1 MQSEKRIVTMQDM
14 QNFER
19 LMASSGHL
27 RTFLSVVESGNVTH
41 AAAALGRTQSTISV
55 QIRQL
60 EETLNVQLFKRQAR
74 GVQLTEEGRK
84 LLPAARRTLEEL
96 QRVGDLF
103 GDPLRGRI
111 RVGIPDDYDDTV
123 MEKLL
128 ATFSERHP
136 EVEIFARSGCTSKFP
151 EAISLNKLDL
161 AVCSGRNMPTGEPLS
176 TEPNVWAAAERLEL
190 EKDAPVPLA
199 ILDRAC
205 WWRELPTLAL
215 AEARRPW
222 TLAYSSESFASMRA
236 AIRAGLAVGV
246 MPRNCLEPSMK
257 VLTARDGFP
266 PLPASVRVILTGAEA
281 PADLAAAMSEAIH
294 AAVA

>member
-1 MQSEKRIVTMQDM
+1 MQPM

-41 AAAALGRTQSTISV
+41 AAATLGRTQSTISV

-60 EETLNVQLFKRQAR
+60 EETLNVRLFKRQAR
-74 GVQLTEEGRK
+74 GVALTDEGRK

-103 GDPLRGRI
+103 GEPLRGRI

-128 ATFSERHP
+128 ATFSQRHP
-136 EVEIFARSGCTSKFP
+136 QVEIFARSGCTSKFP
-151 EAISLNKLDL
+151 EAIRLSKLDM
-161 AVCSGRNMPTGEPLS
+161 AVCSGRSMPAGEPLS
-176 TEPNVWAAAERLEL
+176 TEPNVWAAADTLEL

-199 ILDRAC
+199 ILDREC
-205 WWRELPTLAL
+205 WWRDIPTIAL
-215 AEARRPW
+215 DKARRPW
-222 TLAYSSESFASMRA
+222 NLAYSSESFASMRA

-246 MPRNCLEPSMK
+246 MPRNTVEPSMK
-257 VLTARDGFP
+257 VLTMCDGFP
-266 PLPASVRVILTGAEA
+266 PLPASERVILTSAEA
-281 PADLAAAMSEAIH
+281 PADLTSAMSEALH
-294 AAVA
+294 AAVG